1 MILEH
6 AVLSIKPG
14 ESAAFEKAMREA
26 RSLISATPGFQ
37 KIEVRPCVETKDRYL
52 LLVWWDTLEAHTEG
66 FRKSER
72 YEPWRKLCTISTSR
86 SRWSSTTADYSRRRV
101 KTA

>member
-6 AVLSIKPG
+6 AILSIKPG

-37 KIEVRPCVETKDRYL
+37 NIEVRPCVETKDRYL
-52 LLVWWDTLEAHTEG
+52 LLVWWDTLEAHTHG

-72 YEPWRKLCTISTSR
+72 YQPWRDLLHHFYEPFPLVEHYGR
-86 SRWSSTTADYSRRRV
+86 SILEA
-101 KTA
+101 